1 MHGLAGFALLLLRC
15 PIASEASWFAEKAE
29 EAFNLALD
37 YFRSADDVYHQV
49 PTAQPLD
56 ALLFSFSFCI
66 SMQRQTVC
74 VAWYVQPLLHY
85 ATIAAWYSQPLYD
98 YFV

>member
-1 MHGLAGFALLLLRC
+1 MFRLPAVNGLAGSHLMALSFGG

-49 PTAQPLD
+49 PPST
-56 ALLFSFSFCI
+56 
-66 SMQRQTVC
+66 
-74 VAWYVQPLLHY
+74 
-85 ATIAAWYSQPLYD
+85 
-98 YFV
+98 